1 MRDGATLGRSIPNSP
16 SATVKGAGYV
26 RGYLLGWV
34 VVISVSVF
42 TGLVVIVVLVL
53 VDEFGLIGILL
64 APPLAAA
71 IQILA
76 GQLMRSTATVK
87 TTLAQPIGAL
97 QVQLASAKS
106 LLATETVPPGPELNN
121 LVDRLGLLITR
132 ADQEL

>member
-53 VDEFGLIGILL
+53 VLVDEFGLIGILL
-64 APPLAAA
+64 ASPPRVSFANYPQHLA
-71 IQILA
+71 
-76 GQLMRSTATVK
+76 RRPAT
-87 TTLAQPIGAL
+87 TYGFHNL
-97 QVQLASAKS
+97 QS
-106 LLATETVPPGPELNN
+106 
-121 LVDRLGLLITR
+121 
-132 ADQEL
+132 

>member
-64 APPLAAA
+64 ASPLATA

-76 GQLMRSTATVK
+76 GQLMRFNHNGENYTGAADWRFAGATHVCEVPARHRNGTA
-87 TTLAQPIGAL
+87 GAG
-97 QVQLASAKS
+97 A
-106 LLATETVPPGPELNN
+106 E
-121 LVDRLGLLITR
+121 
-132 ADQEL
+132 